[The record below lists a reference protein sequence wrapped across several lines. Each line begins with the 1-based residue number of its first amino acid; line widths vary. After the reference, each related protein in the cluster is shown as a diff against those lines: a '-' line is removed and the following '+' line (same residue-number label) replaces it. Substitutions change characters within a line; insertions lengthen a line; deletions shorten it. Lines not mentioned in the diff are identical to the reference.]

1 VDLFVANEVTES
13 WVSENIPD
21 DDLLYM
27 RVHKNLFDQ
36 TGVIFPGA
44 FKNRP
49 TSNDGMSTDWA
60 KYTHPEETRSRGRS
74 PEDNAIIQMLVRK
87 VRLIPGQKVAHTP
100 DLVTPNRAHSDVF
113 GEKTTEARLKFSR
126 IFEIVIPFSRV

>member
-1 VDLFVANEVTES
+1 MANEMTGS

-27 RVHKNLFDQ
+27 RVHKTLFDQ
-36 TGVIFPGA
+36 NGVIFPGA

-60 KYTHPEETRSRGRS
+60 KYTRPEETRSRGRS

-87 VRLIPGQKVAHTP
+87 VRQIPGQEVSHTP
-100 DLVTPNRAHSDVF
+100 DLVTSNRAHTDVF
-113 GEKTTEARLKFSR
+113 GEKTTEARVKFSR
-126 IFEIVIPFSRV
+126 IFEVVIPLSRV